1 MLWFSFQV
9 NYDCDLAAAN
19 IFERL
24 VDILSKIA
32 QGRQAFELG
41 ASPAQLRGIRL
52 KGLECL
58 VNILKCMVEWSKDLY
73 VNPHAKAAAASR
85 AKAANGNQ
93 QQQPNS
99 LTAEELDSVKAV
111 VRPVGDDPSQYEKVK
126 QYKLVLEAGM
136 KLFKQK
142 PNKGIKFMQEKG
154 IIDKGSM
161 VAVAQFLHSES
172 TRLDKTAIGEFLG
185 EVDNKQVMYFYVDE
199 MNYNGMGFVTA
210 LRHFLEGFRLP
221 GESQVRII
229 TCM

>member
-1 MLWFSFQV
+1 M
-9 NYDCDLAAAN
+9 
-19 IFERL
+19 
-24 VDILSKIA
+24 
-32 QGRQAFELG
+32 
-41 ASPAQLRGIRL
+41 
-52 KGLECL
+52 
-58 VNILKCMVEWSKDLY
+58 
-73 VNPHAKAAAASR
+73 
-85 AKAANGNQ
+85 
-93 QQQPNS
+93 
-99 LTAEELDSVKAV
+99 VKAV

-161 VAVAQFLHSES
+161 VAVAQFLHTES

-199 MNYNGMGFVTA
+199 MNYAGMGFVTA

-221 GESQVRII
+221 GESQVPQCIACVWSKSFGKSFALEKLFFPGI
-229 TCM
+229 SQAQVV